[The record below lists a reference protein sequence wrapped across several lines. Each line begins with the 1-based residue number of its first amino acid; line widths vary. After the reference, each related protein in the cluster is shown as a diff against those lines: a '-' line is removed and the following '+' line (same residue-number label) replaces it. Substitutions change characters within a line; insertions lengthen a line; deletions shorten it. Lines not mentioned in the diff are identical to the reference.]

1 MILGAYDLAC
11 LVTLFGLVAAI
22 GACVLSVEG
31 LIELALVS
39 WIMAGLADLFD
50 GPLARRQQR
59 SAYQKEFGVQLDT
72 VVDVVAF
79 VVTPFVIGLR
89 FGLRSPTALL
99 LMLLFVICG
108 VVRLAHF
115 NTMSAQGQDLAT
127 HHRGLPVTY
136 TALVFPIL
144 FIAKDFW
151 PLSAFQLLLEAAFAL
166 LAVLFV
172 IDVPIRKPRGVFYLL
187 FPLLALALS
196 VYWTWRFF
204 VNRSL
209 L

>member
-11 LVTLFGLVAAI
+11 LITLFGLVAAI

-79 VVTPFVIGLR
+79 VVTPLVIALG

-99 LMLLFVICG
+99 LMLIFVVCG
-108 VVRLAHF
+108 AVRLAHF
-115 NTMSAQGQDLAT
+115 NTMSAQGKDLAT

-151 PLSAFQLLLEAAFAL
+151 PWSAFQVLLEAAFGL

-172 IDVPIRKPRGVFYLL
+172 IDVPIRKPRGVFYLV
-187 FPLLALALS
+187 FPMLALVLS

-204 VNRSL
+204 ASPSPL
-209 L
+209 